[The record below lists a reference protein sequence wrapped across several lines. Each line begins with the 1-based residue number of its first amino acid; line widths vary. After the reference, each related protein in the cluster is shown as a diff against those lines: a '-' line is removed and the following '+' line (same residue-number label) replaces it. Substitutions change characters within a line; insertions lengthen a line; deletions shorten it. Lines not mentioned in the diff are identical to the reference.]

1 MNNPLVS
8 IIITAYNTEKYLR
21 PCLDS
26 IVAQTYKEFEAI
38 LVDDGS
44 KDQSGAICDE
54 YAERDPHFVVV
65 HKQNEGTAKARITG
79 FEHSHGDLITF
90 IDSDD
95 YVSPEYLEKLSK
107 PILEDDAD
115 MAVCWYYDVKASTNA
130 VKPKK
135 TTSGVFEG
143 EEIKRFIKERF
154 FLDRSLGRR
163 RCGIPIGLWGKMI
176 KREYMLQG
184 LTDGVGLWLGQDQ
197 ISLFSTL
204 YRINKFVV
212 IPDALYYY
220 LHYEGQTTKR
230 YNYSLWECLIEL
242 FNKYSQ
248 LDTRLLAEEGLRIR
262 SFLFIRQT
270 IFLKM
275 IPLGVDKRTFVD
287 HLKKMSE
294 HPYMVNFFKPLW
306 LGYGWKYEIL
316 YQLLRYHRFGLLYSL
331 LKIKSK

>member
-1 MNNPLVS
+1 MSTPKIS
-8 IIITAYNTEKYLR
+8 IIVPVYNTEKFLR

-26 IVAQTYKEFEAI
+26 ILAQTHKDFEVI

-44 KDQSGAICDE
+44 KDQSGVICDE
-54 YAERDPHFVVV
+54 YSQRDPRFVVV
-65 HKQNEGTAKARITG
+65 HKQNEGIAKARITG
-79 FEHSHGDLITF
+79 FEHSQGEMITF

-107 PILEDDAD
+107 PIFEDDAD
-115 MAVCWYYDVKASTNA
+115 MAVCWYYAVKASTNT

>member
-54 YAERDPHFVVV
+54 YAERDPRFVVV
-65 HKQNEGTAKARITG
+65 HKQNEGIAKARITG
-79 FEHSHGDLITF
+79 FKHSKGELVTF

-115 MAVCWYYDVKASTNA
+115 MAVCWHYDVKASTNTIRS
-130 VKPKK
+130 KK

-143 EEIKRFIKERF
+143 EEIKRFISERY

-163 RCGIPIGLWGKMI
+163 KFGIPIAIWGKMI
-176 KREYMLQG
+176 KREYVMKG
-184 LTDGVGLWLGQDQ
+184 LTHGVGLWHGEDQ
-197 ISLFSTL
+197 IALFSML
-204 YRINKFVV
+204 YRINKLAI
-212 IPDALYYY
+212 IPDSLYYY
-220 LHYEGQTTKR
+220 LHYDSQTSQR
-230 YNYSLWECLIEL
+230 YNYSLWESLIEM
-242 FNKYSQ
+242 FNRYSQ
-248 LDTRLLAEEGLRIR
+248 LDTRHLAEEGIRIR
-262 SFLFIRQT
+262 TFFYVKWVILRR
-270 IFLKM
+270 M
-275 IPLGVDKRTFVD
+275 IPLGLDKKTFKD
-287 HLKKMSE
+287 HLSRMSKI
-294 HPYMVNFFKPLW
+294 PYMVNFFKPAW
-306 LGYGWKYEIL
+306 LGYGWKFEIL
-316 YQLLRYHRFGLLYSL
+316 YQLLRYHQYGLLYSL
-331 LKIKSK
+331 LRIKSK